1 MSLSLQTN
9 ITLEQL
15 YSLLHQLSPDEKI
28 AIAKKLRA
36 DALIERWKAIGQDLP
51 DEPEISM
58 EEIVNEVKIVRKEMY
73 DNNK

>member
-15 YSLLHQLSPDEKI
+15 YSLLYQLSPDEKLE
-28 AIAKKLRA
+28 IAKKLRA
-36 DALIERWKAIGQDLP
+36 DAAAQRWRAIAQDLP

-58 EEIVNEVKIVRKEMY
+58 EEIVKEVKTVRREIQK
-73 DNNK
+73 KG

>member
-1 MSLSLQTN
+1 
-9 ITLEQL
+9 
-15 YSLLHQLSPDEKI
+15 LLHQLSPDEKI

-73 DNNK
+73 DNKK

>member
-1 MSLSLQTN
+1 MGLSLQTN

-15 YSLLHQLSPDEKI
+15 YSLLYQLSPDEKV

-36 DALIERWKAIGQDLP
+36 DAAVQRWKAVSQDLP

-58 EEIVNEVKIVRKEMY
+58 EEIINEVKIVRKEIQ
-73 DNNK
+73 KIIQ